1 MNDEKPVNERGLKWL
16 REQMNMACDMSESV
30 ETMRRWGYSD
40 PAILDAFEAVRP
52 RGNALLQRRDRS
64 ATERDLG
71 QMKLRHGFRSGGKQP
86 RLQAL
91 SGPERLPPSPG
102 S

>member
-52 RGNALLQRRDRS
+52 RGNALAESSPPPRTRVMRS
-64 ATERDLG
+64 AAFG
-71 QMKLRHGFRSGGKQP
+71 
-86 RLQAL
+86 L
-91 SGPERLPPSPG
+91 SR
-102 S
+102 